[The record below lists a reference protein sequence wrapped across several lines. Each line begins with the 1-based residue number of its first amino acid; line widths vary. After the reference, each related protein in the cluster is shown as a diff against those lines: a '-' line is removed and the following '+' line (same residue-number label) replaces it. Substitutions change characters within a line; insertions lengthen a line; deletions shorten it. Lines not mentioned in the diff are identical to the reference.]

1 MMRQTQER
9 INKLELTIKLL
20 EDHLQ
25 KYEHLIQPRPLR
37 FMEGQISYYKR
48 ELEIRK
54 DYPR

>member
-1 MMRQTQER
+1 MREIQDR
-9 INKLELTIKLL
+9 INKLELTINLL
-20 EDHLQ
+20 EDHIK
-25 KYEHLIQPRPLR
+25 KYGHLIQPRPLR